1 MIGRP
6 GVVLSG
12 GGARGAYEA
21 GVLSWWL
28 EDLARDGR
36 PVDLHAICGTSV
48 GAIHAAFLAGALHDP
63 AAAARRL
70 TDLWSGLQ
78 LDHVLRIGAA
88 QALSLWRVALGG
100 AAGAGLFDARPL
112 TALVGR
118 SIDWWGLH
126 ANVAAGRVG
135 ALTVTATHVPT
146 GRPVV
151 FLEAP
156 EAQPT
161 PVGTGRRVVVRRAPL
176 TPAHVLASASIPLIF
191 PPVKVGGDLYCDGG
205 LRLNTPMG
213 PALRLGS
220 DRLLVVALNTAR
232 EEAGVPELGSGR
244 YPGAPFLLGKMLNA
258 FLLDHVA
265 QDLENLH
272 RVNDLLEDAVA
283 AGATLEGMAGAAQA
297 RGAPG
302 HTRIPATAIR
312 PSEDLGELAEST
324 LRRLSWIGRAPVVH
338 SLLKLVDVGEG
349 SGADLASY
357 LLFDG
362 GYTRELLDLGRQ
374 DAARQADA
382 LRSFLDGAPFP

>member
-1 MIGRP
+1 MNGRP

-21 GVLSWWL
+21 GVLCWWL
-28 EDLARDGR
+28 EDLAKDGR
-36 PVDLHAICGTSV
+36 PLDLHAICGTSV
-48 GAIHAAFLAGALHDP
+48 GAIHATFLAGGLHDP
-63 AAAARRL
+63 AGAARRL
-70 TDLWSGLQ
+70 AELWSGLH

-88 QALSLWRVALGG
+88 QALGLWRVVFGG

-118 SIDWWGLH
+118 SIDWKGLH
-126 ANVAAGRVG
+126 ANVASGRVG
-135 ALTVTATHVPT
+135 AVTVTATHVPT

-156 EAQPT
+156 DAQAT

-176 TPAHVLASASIPLIF
+176 TPAHVLASASIPLVF

-220 DRLLVVALNTAR
+220 DRLLVVALNTAK
-232 EEAGVPELGSGR
+232 EEAGVPELGTGR

-265 QDLENLH
+265 QDLENLQ
-272 RVNDLLEDAVA
+272 RVNDLLQDALDA
-283 AGATLEGMAGAAQA
+283 NASLDGMADAAA
-297 RGAPG
+297 SRGAPS
-302 HTRIPATAIR
+302 HTLIPATAIR
-312 PSEDLGELAEST
+312 PSEDLGEVAELY
-324 LRRLSWIGRAPVVH
+324 LRKLSWVGRAPVVH

-357 LLFDG
+357 LLFDS
-362 GYTRELLDLGRQ
+362 GYTRDLLELGRQ
-374 DAARQADA
+374 DAERNADA
-382 LRSFLDGAPFP
+382 LRAFLSG